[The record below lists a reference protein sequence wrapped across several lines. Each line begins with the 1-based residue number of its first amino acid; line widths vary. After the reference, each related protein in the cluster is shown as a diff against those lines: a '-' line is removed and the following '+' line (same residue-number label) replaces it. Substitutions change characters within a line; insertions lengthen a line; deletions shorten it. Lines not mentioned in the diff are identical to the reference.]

1 LNTETVFY
9 GRPLRNQNACF
20 AIPPDNGGAQPYSV
34 RRDLNS
40 WYDDGL
46 CFVQYVLPKVP
57 NGLDSIFTR
66 LPTTTEQLLHPERYL
81 ANEGAK
87 PVTSVALSSALGPGW
102 TEQGKGVM
110 GEFALQNLLMA
121 GLSGDR
127 LRVQR
132 AAEGWGGDAFTV
144 YERDETT
151 KLLQL
156 ETVWDT
162 PEDAGDFFQS
172 LRVALG
178 NRGGTIDVKETWLRH
193 AREGRTWRVALN
205 GDRVTVLVS
214 ADVPALDAAAARLG
228 MP

>member
-1 LNTETVFY
+1 
-9 GRPLRNQNACF
+9 
-20 AIPPDNGGAQPYSV
+20 V

-46 CFVQYVLPKVP
+46 CFVTNVLPKVP
-57 NGLDSIFTR
+57 AGFESIFTR
-66 LPTTTEQLLHPERYL
+66 LPSTTEQLLHPDRYL
-81 ANEGAK
+81 ANEPAR
-87 PVTSVALSSALGPGW
+87 PVTPVALAASLGPGW
-102 TEQGKGVM
+102 KEQGKGVL
-110 GEFALQNLLMA
+110 GEYTLQNVLMA

-127 LRVQR
+127 PRVQR

-178 NRGGTIDVKETWLRH
+178 NRGGSMDAGETSLRH
-193 AREGRTWRVALN
+193 TREGRTWRVALN
-205 GDRVTVLVS
+205 GEKVSILVS
-214 ADVPALDAAAARLG
+214 ADAPALDAAAVRLG